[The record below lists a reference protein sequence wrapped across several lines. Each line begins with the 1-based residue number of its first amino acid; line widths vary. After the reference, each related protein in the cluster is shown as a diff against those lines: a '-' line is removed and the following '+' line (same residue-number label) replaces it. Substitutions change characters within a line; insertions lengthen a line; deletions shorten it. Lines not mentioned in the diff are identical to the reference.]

1 VLDRRDT
8 RHPHFILSAT
18 PRGGLSR
25 ALPLV
30 ELEAAL
36 GVTTALLG
44 DDLPSPELG
53 YFAVLSVEPIFDC
66 LEHHGVLP
74 DEQRIPCT

>member
-1 VLDRRDT
+1 
-8 RHPHFILSAT
+8 
-18 PRGGLSR
+18 
-25 ALPLV
+25 
-30 ELEAAL
+30 
-36 GVTTALLG
+36 LLG